1 MTKEFSQSQGGVMNL
16 DDAVAWRKGLAD
28 DGKRL
33 VLTNGCFDLIHAGHT
48 RYLAEARELG
58 DMLVVALNDDD
69 SVRALKGEGRP
80 LNNQDDRAEVMAA
93 LRMVDG
99 VVVFSGDRATSVI
112 EALKPDVYAKGG
124 DYTVDSLN
132 PEERSSL
139 EECGAQ
145 IEILSLV
152 PGRSTSS
159 TVRKMRDADTD
170 SRKLRIGV
178 LASGSGSNMQAIQ
191 DAIEAGELNAE
202 IVMILSDVEDAKVH
216 QRAKD
221 AGLPCRYVDPGP
233 FKTKLGE
240 AAQKEIRDRLLAAG
254 VDLICLAGF
263 MRMVKPPLLDSFEG
277 RIINIHPSL
286 LPDFKGLAAWK
297 QALEAGVPEAGCT
310 VHFVDSGMDTGA
322 IIDRERVSVLPNDT
336 AESLH
341 ARIQEKE
348 HILYPR
354 AIRSLIP
361 QLLGN

>member
-1 MTKEFSQSQGGVMNL
+1 MTKESSQSQGGVMTLNE
-16 DDAVAWRKGLAD
+16 AVAWRQGVAEKGH
-28 DGKRL
+28 RL

-48 RYLAEARELG
+48 RYLAEARALG
-58 DMLVVALNDDD
+58 DVLVVALNDDD

-80 LNNQDDRAEVMAA
+80 LNNHDDRAEVMAA

-99 VVVFSGDRATSVI
+99 VVVFSGDRATAVI
-112 EALKPDVYAKGG
+112 DALKPDIYAKGG

-132 PEERSSL
+132 PEERAAL
-139 EECGAQ
+139 EGCGAR

-159 TVRKMRDADTD
+159 TVRKMRDTD
-170 SRKLRIGV
+170 SSTRKLRIGV
-178 LASGSGSNMQAIQ
+178 LASGSGSNMQAIH
-191 DAIEAGELNAE
+191 DAIEAGDLNAE
-202 IVMILSDVEDAKVH
+202 IVMILSDVADAKVH

-263 MRMVKPPLLDSFEG
+263 MRMVKPPLLDSFQG
-277 RIINIHPSL
+277 RMINIHPSL
-286 LPDFKGLAAWK
+286 LPEFKGLAAWK
-297 QALEAGVPEAGCT
+297 QALDAGVSETGCT
-310 VHFVDSGMDTGA
+310 VHFVDAGMDTGS
-322 IIDRERVSVLPNDT
+322 IIDQERVPILPDDT

-348 HILYPR
+348 HVLYPR

-361 QLLGN
+361 QLLGK

>member
-1 MTKEFSQSQGGVMNL
+1 MSLE
-16 DDAVAWRKGLAD
+16 DAMKWRQGLAE

-48 RYLAEARELG
+48 RYLAEARALG
-58 DMLVVALNDDD
+58 DVLVVALNDDD

-80 LNNQDDRAEVMAA
+80 LNPQDDRAEVMAA

-99 VVVFSGDRATSVI
+99 VVIFSGDRATSVI
-112 EALKPDVYAKGG
+112 HALKPDVYAKGG

-132 PEERSSL
+132 PEERGAL
-139 EECGAQ
+139 EECGAR

-159 TVRKMRDADTD
+159 TVQKMRGADGGQ
-170 SRKLRIGV
+170 RKLRIGV
-178 LASGSGSNMQAIQ
+178 LASGSGSNMQAIH
-191 DAIEAGELNAE
+191 DAIEAGELDAE

-216 QRAKD
+216 ERAKN
-221 AGLPCRYVDPGP
+221 AGLPCRFVDPGP
-233 FKTKLGE
+233 YKTKLGE
-240 AAQKEIRDRLLAAG
+240 AAQKEIRDRLVAAG

-263 MRMVKPPLLDSFEG
+263 MRMVKPPLLDAFQG

-286 LPDFKGLAAWK
+286 LPEFKGLAAWK
-297 QALEAGVPEAGCT
+297 QALEAGVKETGCT
-310 VHFVDSGMDTGA
+310 VHFVDAGMDTGT
-322 IIDRERVSVLPNDT
+322 IIDQERVPVLPDDT
-336 AESLH
+336 AETLH

-361 QLLGN
+361 KLLA